1 VEASDYPEAVTTG
14 EDWTLSVS
22 MRVALAH
29 AAVQVLAEDC
39 GADVLHIK
47 GPAVDDSLLDSRP
60 AQDAE
65 ADGESTEVVRRSSI
79 DADVLVRPGHV
90 QRLLE
95 AMQSSGGWTSVSRFE
110 DSSPFEH
117 DATLEHPFL
126 GHTDVHRWFPGIG
139 CEPETAFDRLWAD
152 RHTVHI
158 AGYPCAVPAVTA
170 QRLVLLLHAARG
182 PVDGNADV
190 RRTWDSATPAERAE
204 VERLAVDLK
213 ATVALAAATGRLD
226 QVKGD
231 RSRELWQL
239 LSSGDSRRVALWW
252 AVVKSARTPWQ
263 ATRASVRLAVP
274 RRAVLRLR
282 LGRPATRREVAGA
295 YFTQARLGATELGA
309 ALRRDRLRP

>member
-1 VEASDYPEAVTTG
+1 MKPAP
-14 EDWTLSVS
+14 
-22 MRVALAH
+22 VALAH

-95 AMQSSGGWTSVSRFE
+95 AMQSSGRWTSVSRFE

-139 CEPETAFDRLWAD
+139 CEPETAFGQLTSACRFCGLAKW
-152 RHTVHI
+152 RHSS
-158 AGYPCAVPAVTA
+158 
-170 QRLVLLLHAARG
+170 RSS
-182 PVDGNADV
+182 
-190 RRTWDSATPAERAE
+190 SASAPT
-204 VERLAVDLK
+204 
-213 ATVALAAATGRLD
+213 
-226 QVKGD
+226 
-231 RSRELWQL
+231 
-239 LSSGDSRRVALWW
+239 SSKSRRFSFWMY
-252 AVVKSARTPWQ
+252 R
-263 ATRASVRLAVP
+263 
-274 RRAVLRLR
+274 
-282 LGRPATRREVAGA
+282 
-295 YFTQARLGATELGA
+295 
-309 ALRRDRLRP
+309 